1 VNSAREKILARL
13 RAAPAAESPVGPRD
27 FGIIEAQQWS
37 ADERVERLVRLMR
50 AVNSE
55 VHETSGTAWPALL
68 AELCAAKGVGRLCL
82 APTTAVGSA
91 ASSALAGSGVELVA
105 YDRDVEAWKEELF
118 FNVDAGLTSVTAGI
132 AETGSLFVVP
142 TPDEPRL
149 LSLAPPV
156 HFAVLSRAAIANTL
170 LEVLRVQGFGDTLPT
185 NVLLISGPS
194 KTADIEQTLVYGVH
208 GPKQLVVLLT
218 D

>member
-1 VNSAREKILARL
+1 MSARDAILARL
-13 RAAPAAESPVGPRD
+13 RAAPDAPVPERD
-27 FGIIEAQQWS
+27 FGVIERLGWTPG
-37 ADERVERLVRLMR
+37 ERVERLARLMR
-50 AVNSE
+50 AVNTE
-55 VHETSGTAWPALL
+55 VHESAADDWPGLL
-68 AELCAAKGVGRLCL
+68 AELCTAKGVKRLCL
-82 APTTAVGSA
+82 APTTPVGRA
-91 ASSALAGSGVELVA
+91 AAPALATAGIETLA

-118 FNVDAGLTSVTAGI
+118 FDVDAGLTSVDAGI

-142 TPDEPRL
+142 TPEEPRL

-156 HFAVLSRAAIANTL
+156 HFAVLARAAIADTL
-170 LEVLRVQGFGDTLPT
+170 LEVLRARDFGDTLPT

>member
-1 VNSAREKILARL
+1 MSTARDAILGRL
-13 RAAPAAESPVGPRD
+13 RAVPTPEAAEARD
-27 FGIIEAQQWS
+27 FAVIEAKQWN
-37 ADERVERLVRLMR
+37 ADERVARLAELMR
-50 AVNSE
+50 KVNTE
-55 VHETSGTAWPALL
+55 VHESDDAAWPGLL
-68 AELCAAKGVGRLCL
+68 AELCVAKGVERLCL
-82 APTTAVGSA
+82 APDTPVGRA
-91 ASSALAGSGVELVA
+91 AGPALAAAGVTTVA

-118 FNVDAGLTSVTAGI
+118 FEIDAGLTSVAGGI

-142 TPDEPRL
+142 TAQEPRL

-156 HFAVLSRAAIANTL
+156 HFAVLSRASIGNTL
-170 LEVLRVQGFGDTLPT
+170 LEVLRAQGFGDTLPT

-208 GPKQLVVLLT
+208 GPKQLIVLLT

>member
-1 VNSAREKILARL
+1 MSARDNILARL
-13 RAAPAAESPVGPRD
+13 RSAPVAERPVGPRD
-27 FGIIEAQQWS
+27 FAVIEAQQWS
-37 ADERVERLVRLMR
+37 AEERTERLVRLLR
-50 AVNSE
+50 AVNTE
-55 VHETSGTAWPALL
+55 VHETSDAAWPGLL
-68 AELCAAKGVGRLCL
+68 AELCATKGIGRFCL
-82 APTTAVGSA
+82 APTTAVGAAGSA
-91 ASSALAGSGVELVA
+91 ALAGSNVELVA

-118 FNVDAGLTSVTAGI
+118 FNVDAGLTSVAAGI
-132 AETGSLFVVP
+132 AETGSLFVLP

-156 HFAVLSRAAIANTL
+156 HFAVLSRAAIADTL
-170 LEVLRVQGFGDTLPT
+170 LEVLRAQGFGDTLPT

>member
-1 VNSAREKILARL
+1 MSTSRDAILARL
-13 RAAPAAESPVGPRD
+13 RAAAADVAVPARD
-27 FGIIEAQQWS
+27 FAVIEAQQWD
-37 ADERVERLVRLMR
+37 AAERAARLVRLLR
-50 AVNSE
+50 AVNTE
-55 VHETSGTAWPALL
+55 VHETGATAWPALL
-68 AELCAAKGVGRLCL
+68 AELCVAKGVTRLCL
-82 APTTAVGSA
+82 APGTEVGKA
-91 ASSALAGSGVELVA
+91 AAPTLAAAGVEVVA

-118 FNVDAGLTSVTAGI
+118 FAVDAGLTSTVAGI
-132 AETGSLFVVP
+132 AETGSLLVVP

-149 LSLAPPV
+149 LSLAPPI
-156 HFAVLSRAAIANTL
+156 HFAVLARATIANTL
-170 LEVLRVQGFGDTLPT
+170 LEVLRRQAYGDTLPT